1 MNLRLLLM
9 QLLMRLLLLLL
20 LLLLLFGLAPLL
32 ITAKIVINPICDAV
46 RAAGSMLTWL
56 SYQMSLHM

>member
-9 QLLMRLLLLLL
+9 QLLMQLLLLLL
-20 LLLLLFGLAPLL
+20 LRFGLAPLL

-46 RAAGSMLTWL
+46 RAAGSMPTWL

>member
-9 QLLMRLLLLLL
+9 QLLLQLLLLLL
-20 LLLLLFGLAPLL
+20 LRFGLAPLL

-46 RAAGSMLTWL
+46 RAAGSMPTWL

>member
-9 QLLMRLLLLLL
+9 QLLLQLLLLLL
-20 LLLLLFGLAPLL
+20 LRFGLAPLL
-32 ITAKIVINPICDAV
+32 IIAKIVINPICDAV
-46 RAAGSMLTWL
+46 RAAGSMPTWL

>member
-9 QLLMRLLLLLL
+9 QLLMRLLLLL

>member
-9 QLLMRLLLLLL
+9 QLLMQLLLLLL
-20 LLLLLFGLAPLL
+20 LLRFGLAPLL

-46 RAAGSMLTWL
+46 RAAGSMPTWL

>member
-9 QLLMRLLLLLL
+9 QLLLQLLLLLL
-20 LLLLLFGLAPLL
+20 LRFGLAPLL

-46 RAAGSMLTWL
+46 RAAGSMPTWL
-56 SYQMSLHM
+56 SYQRSLHM

>member
-9 QLLMRLLLLLL
+9 QLLMQLLLLLL
-20 LLLLLFGLAPLL
+20 LRFGLAPLL

>member
-9 QLLMRLLLLLL
+9 QLLLQLLLLLL
-20 LLLLLFGLAPLL
+20 LPFGLAPLL

-46 RAAGSMLTWL
+46 RAAGSMPTWL